1 MSHEWTKN
9 ISKEEAEELYKIIV
23 KVPGF
28 KDYLDNR
35 IESSDL
41 SELAQE
47 YMSVQDNLGHLSI
60 GGRANLNVIIN
71 KYCDFT
77 KKSTV
82 EARVPKTESTNYR
95 YSNSILN
102 WKRRPEWAKL
112 MDEKE
117 IEYLD
122 HFLPQ
127 VPGLID
133 FLYRTPSRD
142 NLNDLLDY
150 YENKLNEKH
159 EIEENIRVTSKTLC

>member
-71 KYCDFT
+71 K
-77 KKSTV
+77 
-82 EARVPKTESTNYR
+82 
-95 YSNSILN
+95 
-102 WKRRPEWAKL
+102 
-112 MDEKE
+112 
-117 IEYLD
+117 
-122 HFLPQ
+122 
-127 VPGLID
+127 
-133 FLYRTPSRD
+133 
-142 NLNDLLDY
+142 
-150 YENKLNEKH
+150 
-159 EIEENIRVTSKTLC
+159 